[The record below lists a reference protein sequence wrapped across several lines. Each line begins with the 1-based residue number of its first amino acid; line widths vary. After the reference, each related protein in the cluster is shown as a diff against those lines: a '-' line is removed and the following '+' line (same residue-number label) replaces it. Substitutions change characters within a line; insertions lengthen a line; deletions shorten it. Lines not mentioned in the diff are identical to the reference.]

1 MDNGRVEVADA
12 RRVRILYRKTCQ
24 PFDLLYDQ
32 VFCLDE
38 KLNKEG
44 GTKR

>member
-12 RRVRILYRKTCQ
+12 RRILYTKTCQ